1 MNPGITSVVAE
12 ITCVVPGITS
22 VVAEITCVFPQITT
36 VVPQI
41 TSVNH
46 IDNLCGSRDN

>member
-1 MNPGITSVVAE
+1 MVAE

-22 VVAEITCVFPQITT
+22 VVAEITCVVPEITS
-36 VVPQI
+36 VVPEI

>member
-1 MNPGITSVVAE
+1 MKIKEISNVNPEITSVV
-12 ITCVVPGITS
+12 
-22 VVAEITCVFPQITT
+22 PQITT

-46 IDNLCGSRDN
+46 IDNLCESRDN

>member
-1 MNPGITSVVAE
+1 VKIKEISNVNPEITSVV
-12 ITCVVPGITS
+12 
-22 VVAEITCVFPQITT
+22 PQITT

-46 IDNLCGSRDN
+46 IDNLCESRDN

>member
-1 MNPGITSVVAE
+1 MKIKEISNVNPE
-12 ITCVVPGITS
+12 IPI
-22 VVAEITCVFPQITT
+22 VFPQITT